1 MAMKNVTV
9 TLDEKTAAW
18 ARVYAAKQGKS
29 VSRLLGEI
37 LHKYMGD
44 QREYFEAM
52 RRFQSIK
59 PMDFEWVDGRRPT
72 REELNVR
79 PRFR

>member
-1 MAMKNVTV
+1 MKNITV

-18 ARVYAAKQGKS
+18 VRVHAAKQGKS

-37 LHKYMGD
+37 LQRHMRD
-44 QREYFEAM
+44 TREYNEAM
-52 RRFQSIK
+52 RRYHAIK
-59 PMDFEWVDGRRPT
+59 PFDFEWAEGRRPT